1 MGPSHNGT
9 TPLKAVS
16 RAAGDEVS
24 PSEVVAG
31 WTPCLMHRAVRAI
44 RQGGRTKPDPR
55 ARSLN
60 GSQRSDVKSAE
71 MQRGTKKKT
80 HGKRNC
86 SLDRPFGF
94 FLPPRSFVRRQE
106 QNHARKYARKQRN
119 IKSASSLPHRRLTLF
134 SRHVNFLG
142 TLLTA
147 LIEPVNS

>member
-71 MQRGTKKKT
+71 MQRGTKKNARK
-80 HGKRNC
+80 KK
-86 SLDRPFGF
+86 LLARPSVWV

-119 IKSASSLPHRRLTLF
+119 IKSASLLPHPRLTLF